1 VLRTEPHH
9 NQNQAYFFFNKE
21 HSLGVHNV
29 IKYPATNMDFVFGKM
44 AQDVWI
50 QKNNLKCPS
59 VGWKSLKKHL
69 LNLAQTRI
77 RLQRKVTSDIEKQH
91 GETEVEKENC
101 EGLISDIYANLNA
114 NEC

>member
-1 VLRTEPHH
+1 
-9 NQNQAYFFFNKE
+9 
-21 HSLGVHNV
+21 
-29 IKYPATNMDFVFGKM
+29 M
-44 AQDVWI
+44 
-50 QKNNLKCPS
+50 
-59 VGWKSLKKHL
+59 